1 MPNDEIQLRLTTD
14 EANILLEDLGALPFV
29 KVYTLIGKIQSQ
41 AAAQL
46 AAASAA
52 TEAPAQADVEG

>member
-14 EANILLEDLGALPFV
+14 EANILLEALGALPFV

-41 AAAQL
+41 ASAQL

-52 TEAPAQADVEG
+52 KEASAPTDLEG